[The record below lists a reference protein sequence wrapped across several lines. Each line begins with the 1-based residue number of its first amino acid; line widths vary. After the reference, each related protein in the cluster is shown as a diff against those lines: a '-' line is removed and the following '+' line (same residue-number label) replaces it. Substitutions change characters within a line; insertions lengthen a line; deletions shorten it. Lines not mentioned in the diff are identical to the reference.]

1 MFFLVFVI
9 EKTEWQQLKKIL
21 ITVLVNLS
29 RGWVRLLEG

>member
-29 RGWVRLLEG
+29 REWVRLLEG